1 MDLNLRG
8 RKAIITGA
16 SRGIGA
22 AIAQGLAEEGVNVA
36 LLGRKP
42 DACKALSEVLVGEY
56 GVQAPIVQLDLLERD
71 RIKPAVDE
79 AVEALGG
86 LDILVNNAA
95 GFYRGGLTD
104 IPEDILEENF
114 IIKPIGLMRMA
125 RECVSYLENSDQARI
140 INLSG
145 TRGREPSL
153 HSTMSGPINMGT
165 NSATKALANLFGPKG
180 ITVNAICPG
189 STDTDR
195 WDELVERTMRIHG
208 LDKKGAE
215 TLICEEVPLGCV
227 IRMQDVADLAVF
239 IASSRAARISGTA
252 INVDGGRSRG
262 I

>member
-1 MDLNLRG
+1 MKMNLKG

-22 AIAQGLAEEGVNVA
+22 AIARGFAEEGVHVA
-36 LLGRKP
+36 LLSRKP
-42 DACKALSEVLVGEY
+42 SDCEALSKELIEKHA
-56 GVQAPIVQLDLLERD
+56 VQAPVVQLDLLERE
-71 RIKPAVDE
+71 RIKPAVEE

-104 IPEDILEENF
+104 IPEDVLEENF

-125 RECVSYLENSDQARI
+125 RECVSYLEKSDQARV

-195 WDELVERTMRIHG
+195 WDELVERTMTLHG
-208 LDKKGAE
+208 LDKAGAE
-215 TLICEEVPLGCV
+215 ALICEEVPLGCV
-227 IRMQDVADLAVF
+227 IHMEDVADLAVF
-239 IASSRAARISGTA
+239 LASSRAARISGTA
-252 INVDGGRSRG
+252 INVDGGRTRS

>member
-1 MDLNLRG
+1 MNLNLTG

-16 SRGIGA
+16 SRGIGS
-22 AIAQGLAEEGVNVA
+22 AIAKGLAEEGVNVA
-36 LLGRKP
+36 LLGRNP
-42 DACKALSEVLVGEY
+42 AACRALSEALAGDY
-56 GVQAPIVQLDLLERD
+56 GVQAPIIQLDLLERE

-79 AVEALGG
+79 AVESLGG

-104 IPEDILEENF
+104 IPEDVLEQNF

-125 RECVSYLENSDQARI
+125 RECVSYLEKSDQARI

-195 WDELVERTMRIHG
+195 WDELIERTMKLHG
-208 LDKKGAE
+208 LDEEGAKA
-215 TLICEEVPLGCV
+215 LICEEVPLRCV
-227 IRMQDVADLAVF
+227 IHMEDIADLAVF
-239 IASSRAARISGTA
+239 LASSRAARISGTA
-252 INVDGGRSRG
+252 INVDGGRTRS

>member
-1 MDLNLRG
+1 MEFNLKG
-8 RKAIITGA
+8 RKAIVTGA

-22 AIAQGLAEEGVNVA
+22 AIALGLAEEGVDVA
-36 LLGRKP
+36 LLSRKP
-42 DACKALSEVLVGEY
+42 ADCEALAAEIVEQHGVKAL
-56 GVQAPIVQLDLLERD
+56 IVQLDLLERD

-79 AVEALGG
+79 AVAALGS

-95 GFYRGGLTD
+95 GFFRGGLMD

-114 IIKPIGLMRMA
+114 VIKPIGLMRMA
-125 RECVSYLENSDQARI
+125 RECLPHLEKSDQARV

-195 WDELVERTMRIHG
+195 WDELVERTMR
-208 LDKKGAE
+208 LYDVDAAGAE
-215 TLICEEVPLGCV
+215 AIICKEVPMGCV
-227 IRMQDVADLAVF
+227 IRKEDVADLAVF
-239 IASSRAARISGTA
+239 LASSRAARITGTA
-252 INVDGGRSRG
+252 INVDGGRTRS

>member
-1 MDLNLRG
+1 MNLNLTG

-16 SRGIGA
+16 SRGIGS
-22 AIAQGLAEEGVNVA
+22 AIAKGLAEEGVNVA
-36 LLGRKP
+36 LLGRNP
-42 DACKALSEVLVGEY
+42 AACRALSEALAGDY
-56 GVQAPIVQLDLLERD
+56 GVQAPIIQLDLLERE

-79 AVEALGG
+79 AVESLGG

-104 IPEDILEENF
+104 IPEDVLEQNF

-125 RECVSYLENSDQARI
+125 RECVSYLEKSDQARI

-165 NSATKALANLFGPKG
+165 NSATKALANFFDPKG

-195 WDELVERTMRIHG
+195 WDELIERTMKLHG
-208 LDKKGAE
+208 LDEEGA
-215 TLICEEVPLGCV
+215 
-227 IRMQDVADLAVF
+227 R
-239 IASSRAARISGTA
+239 
-252 INVDGGRSRG
+252 
-262 I
+262 